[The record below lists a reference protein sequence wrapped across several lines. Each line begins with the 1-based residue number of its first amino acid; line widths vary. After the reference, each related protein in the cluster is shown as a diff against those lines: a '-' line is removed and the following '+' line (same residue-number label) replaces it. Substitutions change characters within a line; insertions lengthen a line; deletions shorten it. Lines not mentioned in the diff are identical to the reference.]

1 MCFGPFSDGLI
12 VATPVYSIEV
22 DKRRGVRLVLGLPP
36 HLTKDPNIRVAH
48 QHLSQDVEAVCC
60 VNPHNILAIHE
71 CAFFLRLV
79 VVVVPMEGFA

>member
-1 MCFGPFSDGLI
+1 MCFRPFPDGLI

-22 DKRRGVRLVLGLPP
+22 DKRRRVRLVFGLPP

-48 QHLSQDVEAVCC
+48 QHLSQDIEAVRC
-60 VNPHNILAIHE
+60 VDPNNIIAVHKR
-71 CAFFLRLV
+71 AFLLRLV